1 MLKAGVT
8 AAGALLQAPKA
19 PKHSCES
26 HRAGEPEIQML
37 LKFSIIGVGWF
48 TPGLTAS
55 IAHAVGTC
63 RLVLVLSDSG
73 EEQETWSTQCLAG
86 AP

>member
-1 MLKAGVT
+1 MLTAGVT
-8 AAGALLQAPKA
+8 AAGALLQVPKA

-26 HRAGEPEIQML
+26 HRAGEPEIQKL
-37 LKFSIIGVGWF
+37 LKFSITGVGWF
-48 TPGLTAS
+48 MPGLTDT

-63 RLVLVLSDSG
+63 RQVLVLSGSG
-73 EEQETWSTQCLAG
+73 EEQEACLAG